1 MTHSW
6 PMVGDVIEDSDGVG
20 VVHFKNRRLTGGYRL
35 ASDPENTYRD
45 YNHSFIYQLDG
56 STLTV
61 RDGED
66 FLTINNFTN
75 NQLGLD
81 LYSPAV
87 THTGGDGFETIGTS
101 DGDVVVDRDGLSVV
115 VHKGHILTGGNWLG
129 SSSSGNSWGGTSNW
143 YRSQD
148 GGFTYELSGI
158 GTLTVF
164 ETAGSAA
171 MWGNSLRSGGFKRF
185 TYSGFRN
192 GMSGIYL
199 GGNSAMFLPP
209 ELDPDRTRIRR
220 IDPLALD
227 LDDSGDIATS
237 SVSDS
242 NVFFD
247 LDDDGIAERV
257 GWINAQDGLLVRD
270 LNDNG
275 SIDSISELFGNATQN
290 GFQALKETGDSNN
303 DDIFNADDELFS
315 QVRVWKDANQDGLSQ
330 EEELSTLAQLGI
342 DSIDLVHETVDRPSS
357 GNRIIAEGSAI
368 RNNESVYAAAF
379 DLQINNF
386 ITKDTGSHTLDQTVL
401 QSLLARGISLPL
413 LRGFGSVR
421 DLQTVYASDQQLLN
435 KVQSLASSDAYTV
448 YQGFEMLL
456 ADWSGLSALRQNA
469 GHELTLSLSTTEK
482 LWVLESFSGVSEFKG
497 VIEQQFT
504 DGKSPQIVGLEVDYL
519 AERFDAL
526 THHYASRFLL
536 QTVFSDAFEGAHY
549 SISSNRLEVSNA
561 GVLQASLIR
570 AGKSSASLDEGAA
583 LAQIYNEF
591 RSDINLDEKLLADR
605 LINVENAVVFRR
617 LLLGDLAD
625 VSYGRDQYTGTDG
638 KSYIIGSATG
648 ADILRGLSGNDYIE
662 GRGGN
667 DQIIGGNGD
676 DVLNGGAGNDELS
689 GGEGSDH
696 YAFAAGDGQDTVY
709 DDFADATTLVLAD
722 LNEFSNAIFR
732 RIGSDLQLSFKGRSD
747 DHITFKSFF
756 SEDLPRSGLT
766 IEKTDGSSEFFSV
779 DQIIMKTMLGTEG
792 NDVIQ
797 ANKQDNEIHSLAG
810 NDRLDGYAGNDTLD
824 GGAGQDTLYGGD
836 GHDDLTG
843 GLGDD
848 QLFGGVGDDTY
859 HFAAADGS
867 DVIED
872 SASIDTLIFEDLN
885 DDDVLL
891 RRQGDDL
898 VISRHADSNDSVRI
912 LNHFTD
918 QAGVVSL
925 GAINVITFAN
935 GTRWNTDDILVQSV
949 KGTEANDQILAHA
962 ENDMITAL
970 SGDDVVHGQG
980 GHDQIDGGHGSD
992 TLYGETGRDVLLGG
1006 QGDDRLEGGD
1016 DDDRLEGGE
1025 GVDTLLG
1032 EDGSDQLFGGDQ
1044 NDDLSGGGGN
1054 DQLFGDSGNDTLNGD
1069 WGDDTLHGGSG
1080 DDEYLFNLG
1089 DGADRMI
1096 ERRLGEAY
1104 SNYDASFD
1112 VLRFGEGIAAID
1124 LSYARRGDHM
1134 VISHSNGSDQIT
1146 IENWFREPTEHFKI
1160 NSFEFADGTI
1170 LSDADL
1176 EEQVVTYGTD
1186 GSDQTMIG
1194 YRDHHD
1200 EIHAG
1205 AGDDKVWGRAGND
1218 VIHGDAGDDYLDG
1231 ESGDDRLFGGEGN
1244 DNLQGKEG
1252 TDHLEGGMGSDSL
1265 SGGSGDDT
1273 LLGQSGADQLFGGE
1287 GNDHM
1292 EGGADNDYMDAGAGD
1307 DRLIGGDG
1315 NDQLRGEG
1323 GNDTLIGG
1331 AGRDTYVWAVGDG
1344 ADVIDNRG
1352 GQGLLL
1358 LQGGATPESLDFSRD
1373 GDDLLIAMKDQTGQS
1388 IRIKNHFLGGD
1399 WALDGVQPD
1408 GGFMITTNKIN
1419 QLVAGGSDP
1428 DFASVVKGT
1437 NDGERLVGSANND
1450 KVLGE
1455 GGDDTLFGMSG
1466 NDRLEGSDGNDRLM
1480 GGNGSGQGSGDDV
1493 LAGGAGNDVLN
1504 GEDGNDTL
1512 NGGVGD
1518 DHYYYQAGDGVDTID
1533 ATGGGTDWVLF
1544 NGGISRD
1551 RISFHKDGNDLV
1563 MLLDN
1568 DLKQQLRVKDHFLG
1582 GEKAISYVQPSDGG
1596 YAIPASSFASL
1607 LTALPGGGDGS
1618 GGETGNGNGGES
1630 VDNSGGSSG
1639 GGNQGGETGEP
1650 TEPGLGGD
1658 DVITGTAANE
1668 VLLGGAGN
1676 DTLIGGAGNDHLIGG
1691 QGDDIYHFSSGQDV
1705 VDNTGA
1711 GTDKVHFVNGI
1722 TFNQVASGLS
1732 KMGDDL
1738 ILKVN
1743 GGPDQITLKK
1753 FFLGGEH
1760 LIDSFTFATG
1770 GQITAARIFA
1780 AFGLAIPT
1788 PSENSHN
1795 EVDGT
1800 AGDDASLAG
1809 TTNVD
1814 HIRGFNG
1821 DDQLSGDGGDDL
1833 LEGGNGHDILNGQ
1846 AGNDTLKGGRG
1857 NDTYVFTAGD
1867 GQDVIDNAGG
1877 GNDTL
1882 LFEGISFNQV
1892 ASGLS
1897 RYGTDLILNIQGGTD
1912 TVTLKDWFL
1921 GGDNVVDTIR
1931 FASGGQITADQI
1943 FGAFGGTNPDTNG
1956 SPDYQNV
1963 PDERGYATILNGQAG
1978 DQIILG
1984 SSDAEML
1991 GGGAGDDHLHGNGGN
2006 DYLMG
2011 GDGNDTY
2018 HFTTGGGAD
2027 TINNLSN
2034 SAVDQDVLQL
2044 LGIEEENLWFTRS
2057 GDHLLID
2064 VIGSD
2069 DQITVQ
2075 DWYSND
2081 AQKLDKIRTGDA
2093 VLLAN
2098 KVENLVNAMAG
2109 FDAPPAGEAQLP
2121 QNVRDQVTPVIAASW
2136 QTTVS

>member
-1 MTHSW
+1 GLGNDT
-6 PMVGDVIEDSDGVG
+6 
-20 VVHFKNRRLTGGYRL
+20 LTGG
-35 ASDPENTYRD
+35 
-45 YNHSFIYQLDG
+45 
-56 STLTV
+56 
-61 RDGED
+61 
-66 FLTINNFTN
+66 
-75 NQLGLD
+75 
-81 LYSPAV
+81 
-87 THTGGDGFETIGTS
+87 
-101 DGDVVVDRDGLSVV
+101 
-115 VHKGHILTGGNWLG
+115 
-129 SSSSGNSWGGTSNW
+129 
-143 YRSQD
+143 
-148 GGFTYELSGI
+148 
-158 GTLTVF
+158 
-164 ETAGSAA
+164 
-171 MWGNSLRSGGFKRF
+171 
-185 TYSGFRN
+185 
-192 GMSGIYL
+192 
-199 GGNSAMFLPP
+199 
-209 ELDPDRTRIRR
+209 
-220 IDPLALD
+220 
-227 LDDSGDIATS
+227 
-237 SVSDS
+237 
-242 NVFFD
+242 
-247 LDDDGIAERV
+247 
-257 GWINAQDGLLVRD
+257 
-270 LNDNG
+270 
-275 SIDSISELFGNATQN
+275 
-290 GFQALKETGDSNN
+290 
-303 DDIFNADDELFS
+303 
-315 QVRVWKDANQDGLSQ
+315 
-330 EEELSTLAQLGI
+330 
-342 DSIDLVHETVDRPSS
+342 
-357 GNRIIAEGSAI
+357 
-368 RNNESVYAAAF
+368 
-379 DLQINNF
+379 
-386 ITKDTGSHTLDQTVL
+386 
-401 QSLLARGISLPL
+401 
-413 LRGFGSVR
+413 
-421 DLQTVYASDQQLLN
+421 
-435 KVQSLASSDAYTV
+435 
-448 YQGFEMLL
+448 
-456 ADWSGLSALRQNA
+456 
-469 GHELTLSLSTTEK
+469 
-482 LWVLESFSGVSEFKG
+482 
-497 VIEQQFT
+497 
-504 DGKSPQIVGLEVDYL
+504 
-519 AERFDAL
+519 
-526 THHYASRFLL
+526 
-536 QTVFSDAFEGAHY
+536 EGADTYHF
-549 SISSNRLEVSNA
+549 S
-561 GVLQASLIR
+561 
-570 AGKSSASLDEGAA
+570 
-583 LAQIYNEF
+583 
-591 RSDINLDEKLLADR
+591 
-605 LINVENAVVFRR
+605 
-617 LLLGDLAD
+617 
-625 VSYGRDQYTGTDG
+625 
-638 KSYIIGSATG
+638 
-648 ADILRGLSGNDYIE
+648 
-662 GRGGN
+662 
-667 DQIIGGNGD
+667 
-676 DVLNGGAGNDELS
+676 
-689 GGEGSDH
+689 
-696 YAFAAGDGQDTVY
+696 AGDGQDVIHNYDSEGMDTIRFAESVSPDSVAVSRVGDDLLLSYGGNDQVTVSRFFQDEGHSRY
-709 DDFADATTLVLAD
+709 ALDTVAFADGTVWNKELLLDKALLGDLGDNLLRGYTTDDVL
-722 LNEFSNAIFR
+722 
-732 RIGSDLQLSFKGRSD
+732 
-747 DHITFKSFF
+747 
-756 SEDLPRSGLT
+756 SG
-766 IEKTDGSSEFFSV
+766 D
-779 DQIIMKTMLGTEG
+779 
-792 NDVIQ
+792 
-797 ANKQDNEIHSLAG
+797 
-810 NDRLDGYAGNDTLD
+810 AGNDTLV
-824 GGAGQDTLYGGD
+824 GNA
-836 GHDDLTG
+836 
-843 GLGDD
+843 GDD
-848 QLFGGVGDDTY
+848 SLRGGTGNDRLEGGVGDDTY
-859 HFAAADGS
+859 HFAAGDGS

-872 SASIDTLIFEDLN
+872 SAGIDTLIFEDLS

-898 VISRHADSNDSVRI
+898 LITRHADSNDSVRI

-918 QAGVVSL
+918 QTGAVSL
-925 GAINVITFAN
+925 RAINVITFAN

-962 ENDMITAL
+962 ENDAITAL
-970 SGDDVVHGQG
+970 GGDDVVHGQG
-980 GHDQIDGGHGSD
+980 GHDQIDGGDGSD

-1080 DDEYLFNLG
+1080 DDELTDLTGNNTLYGGEGNDKLSGRGHLFGNEGDDTLKGSGLLAGGEGHDVITGQSGSTLRGDTGNDTLIVDSQPWERGVLSTLEGGAGDDTIYGGFTDDEYLFNLG
-1089 DGADRMI
+1089 DGADRVI

-1112 VLRFGEGIAAID
+1112 VLRFGEGIAVSD
-1124 LSYARRGDHM
+1124 LSYARRGYHM

-1186 GSDQTMIG
+1186 GNDQTMIG

-1231 ESGDDRLFGGEGN
+1231 ESGDDRLF
-1244 DNLQGKEG
+1244 
-1252 TDHLEGGMGSDSL
+1252 
-1265 SGGSGDDT
+1265 
-1273 LLGQSGADQLFGGE
+1273 
-1287 GNDHM
+1287 
-1292 EGGADNDYMDAGAGD
+1292 
-1307 DRLIGGDG
+1307 GGDG

-1437 NDGERLVGSANND
+1437 NDGERLIGSANND

-1455 GGDDTLFGMSG
+1455 GGNDTLFGMSG
-1466 NDRLEGSDGNDRLM
+1466 NDRLEGGDGNDQLI
-1480 GGNGSGQGSGDDV
+1480 GGNGSGQGSGDDA

-1568 DLKQQLRVKDHFLG
+1568 DLEQQLRVKDHFLG

-1618 GGETGNGNGGES
+1618 GGETGNGNGDES
-1630 VDNSGGSSG
+1630 GDNSGGSSG

-1650 TEPGLGGD
+1650 AEPGLGGD

-1705 VDNTGA
+1705 VDNTGG

-1760 LIDSFTFATG
+1760 LIDSFTFETG

-1788 PSENSHN
+1788 PSENN
-1795 EVDGT
+1795 LNKVDGT
-1800 AGDDASLAG
+1800 AGDDPSLAG

-1833 LEGGNGHDILNGQ
+1833 LEGGNGHDTLNGQ

-1921 GGDNVVDTIR
+1921 GGDNVVHTIR
-1931 FASGGQITADQI
+1931 FANGGQITADQI
-1943 FGAFGGTNPDTNG
+1943 FGAFGGSNPDTNG

-1963 PDERGYATILNGQAG
+1963 PDERGYATVLNGQAG

-1991 GGGAGDDHLHGNGGN
+1991 DGGAGDDHLHGNVGN

-2011 GDGNDTY
+2011 GDGND
-2018 HFTTGGGAD
+2018 
-2027 TINNLSN
+2027 
-2034 SAVDQDVLQL
+2034 
-2044 LGIEEENLWFTRS
+2044 
-2057 GDHLLID
+2057 
-2064 VIGSD
+2064 
-2069 DQITVQ
+2069 
-2075 DWYSND
+2075 
-2081 AQKLDKIRTGDA
+2081 
-2093 VLLAN
+2093 
-2098 KVENLVNAMAG
+2098 
-2109 FDAPPAGEAQLP
+2109 
-2121 QNVRDQVTPVIAASW
+2121 
-2136 QTTVS
+2136 